1 MSKKV
6 VISADSTCDLP
17 SELIK
22 KYNIVI
28 TPLHVVLGDVV
39 YDDMVNIVPD
49 DIYANFEKTGQLPKT
64 SAVNVQEY
72 IDTFKPYTESGCEIV
87 HIGLGHAL
95 STSFQ
100 HAKIAA
106 QEFGGVYTVDSRNL
120 SSGSGMLV
128 LEAAEMAASGMS
140 AAQIAEKTD
149 AMTDKVRCNFIVD
162 KLTYLRAGGRCSALA
177 AMGAN
182 LLNIKPCIE
191 VDNKDGSMAVG
202 KKYRGSLSKVL
213 CQYVDNKMIDFNN
226 ISKKRAFVTHAGIPQ
241 ETLSELVGLVEKK
254 NYFDEILVSKASCTI
269 SSHCGPYTMGL
280 IFMTE

>member
-106 QEFGGVYTVDSRNL
+106 QEFEGVYTVDSRNL

-191 VDNKDGSMAVG
+191 VDNKDGSMSVG

-226 ISKKRAFVTHAGIPQ
+226 ISKKRAFITHAGIPQ
-241 ETLSELVGLVEKK
+241 ETLSELAGLVEKK